1 MSHHRSKPVAGRKL
15 TGGIKNC
22 RKFIW
27 LFLGQFC
34 GAYISNV
41 CFMFTGER
49 LTQRIREN
57 YVASVL
63 RQNQAFFDKLGTGEI
78 TVKITSDTNQVQNA
92 IAE

>member
-1 MSHHRSKPVAGRKL
+1 MRVIGRKL
-15 TGGIKNC
+15 TSGTKNY

-27 LFLGQFC
+27 LFLGLFS

-41 CFMFTGER
+41 CFVFTGER

-57 YVASVL
+57 YLASVL
-63 RQNQAFFDKLGTGEI
+63 KQNQGFFDKLGAGEV

-92 IAE
+92 VSE